1 MEERAALVT
10 DVGLLG
16 TDRASACEILADEG
30 KREEE
35 TDKESRAWKGVCIMV
50 RRAGPDLT

>member
-35 TDKESRAWKGVCIMV
+35 TDKESRELGKEC
-50 RRAGPDLT
+50 L